1 MIEVVAGIIYKEDKI
16 LIARR
21 KEGKHLAGYWEFP
34 GGKIEDGETP
44 ESCLIREIQEE
55 LGIDIDVQNH
65 LGDSKFDYK
74 EKQILLKGY
83 IAQYRSGEVSLSDH
97 DAMEWVYLSEFKN
110 YVFAPAD
117 IPFIKILTYESPE
130 NQPRRHSIE

>member
-16 LIARR
+16 LIAKR

-34 GGKIEDGETP
+34 GGKIEAGETP
-44 ESCLIREIQEE
+44 EASLIREIEEE
-55 LGIDIDVQNH
+55 LGITIEVH
-65 LGDSKFDYK
+65 EHMGDSQFDYD

-83 IAQYRSGEVSLSDH
+83 VAQYLSGEMYLTDH
-97 DAMEWVYLSEFKN
+97 DAVEWVFPSEFKN

-117 IPFIKILTYESPE
+117 LPFIKILTYEPPKT
-130 NQPRRHSIE
+130 QPRRHLI